1 MAKEPTFQTTYRTA
15 EFFDHTRCNCARTSA
30 SRLSGATRNKPR
42 VVTGAVQ
49 PKLNQAN
56 LCRVPFMMPS
66 ESVCSEFER
75 CVSPLFVRMR
85 QNTDES
91 KTLAASRDAL
101 LPKLLSGE
109 LRVRDADRAVGK
121 VL

>member
-1 MAKEPTFQTTYRTA
+1 
-15 EFFDHTRCNCARTSA
+15 
-30 SRLSGATRNKPR
+30 
-42 VVTGAVQ
+42 
-49 PKLNQAN
+49 
-56 LCRVPFMMPS
+56 MMPS